1 MLLMLARLRRFME
14 FDQLLSRMDKEGVA
28 RSSVT
33 YCNIMTKCKE
43 TRDAGWMYD
52 SVSFLI
58 TQKMRLATGI
68 GSYTSEIKHP
78 RPDI

>member
-1 MLLMLARLRRFME
+1 MNSKQFSSDPGARCFRMLLMLARLRRFME

-43 TRDAGWMYD
+43 NRDAGWILYVF
-52 SVSFLI
+52 VSFWI
-58 TQKMRLATGI
+58 RK
-68 GSYTSEIKHP
+68 
-78 RPDI
+78 